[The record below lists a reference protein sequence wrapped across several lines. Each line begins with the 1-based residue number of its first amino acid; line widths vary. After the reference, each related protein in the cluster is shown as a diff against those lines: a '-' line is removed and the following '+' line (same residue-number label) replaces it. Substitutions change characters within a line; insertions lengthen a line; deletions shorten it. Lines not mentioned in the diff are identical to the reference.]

1 MKSWRRRVTLAERKV
16 LSPAYIRAPP
26 IPAAPGGHA
35 GEIKC
40 VGGSSVAPGGQGEIK
55 LWEGLVWWN

>member
-1 MKSWRRRVTLAERKV
+1 MKSWRRRVTLAERNV

-26 IPAAPGGHA
+26 IPAAPRGA

-55 LWEGLVWWN
+55 CVGG